1 MTAERREEML
11 MYKKQACIAEIR
23 LKTKN
28 REKEFL
34 NRVQRSLE
42 EIQVFFNA
50 VPAWFTF
57 GMCCNRPPTL
67 LWFGY
72 MLLFYPIIK
81 SF

>member
-1 MTAERREEML
+1 ML

-42 EIQVFFNA
+42 EIQVFFKA
-50 VPAWFTF
+50 APAWFTF
-57 GMCCNRPPTL
+57 GMRCERPPTL
-67 LWFGY
+67 LLFGC

>member
-42 EIQVFFNA
+42 EIQVFFKA

-57 GMCCNRPPTL
+57 GLVACCCSTQ
-67 LWFGY
+67 
-72 MLLFYPIIK
+72 
-81 SF
+81 S

>member
-42 EIQVFFNA
+42 EIQVFFKA

-57 GMCCNRPPTL
+57 GMCCKSPPTL
-67 LWFGY
+67 LWFGC
-72 MLLFYPIIK
+72 MLVFYPIIK
-81 SF
+81 